1 MEKKV
6 TTHITKGI
14 LIALVLF
21 VFDLIGGFTRLK
33 FSGSSWYN
41 WVSTILLL
49 VAIIW
54 AVANYGRQLD
64 NNVTFGNLFAFGFK
78 TSAVVACITLIFAL
92 LSMFVIFPDTRDLAL
107 EQARKQLEERGNMS
121 DETINQALDMTKRM
135 FLPFAIAGVILGTL
149 IIGAIGALIGAAITK
164 KNPQTPFDNKP

>member
-14 LIALVLF
+14 LIALILF
-21 VFDLIGGFTRLK
+21 VVDLIGGFTHLK
-33 FSGSSWYN
+33 YTAPSYG

-49 VAIIW
+49 IAIIW
-54 AVANYGRQLD
+54 ATSNYGNQLN

-92 LSMFVIFPDTRDLAL
+92 LSIFLIFPDSKDLYL
-107 EQARKQLEERGNMS
+107 EQARKRMEEKGNIP
-121 DETINQALDMTKRM
+121 DETINQALEMTKKM

-149 IIGAIGALIGAAITK
+149 IVGAIGALIGAAITK
-164 KNPQTPFDNKP
+164 KKPQTPFDKQP